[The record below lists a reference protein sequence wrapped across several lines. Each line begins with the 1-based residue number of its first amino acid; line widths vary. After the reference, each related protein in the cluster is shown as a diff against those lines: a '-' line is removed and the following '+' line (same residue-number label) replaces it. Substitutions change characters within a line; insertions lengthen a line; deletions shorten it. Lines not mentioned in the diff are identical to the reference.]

1 MLFLIIT
8 CFHIVVERCAVKK
21 EETSASIHASYYAT
35 LEPVIH
41 VSWRDRKYLVIVEKQ
56 IKIHFA
62 QATSPNLSAKKNA
75 KSYWTVANISV
86 IKNATQVHVPPVLRK
101 WIYFAFVE
109 NSAKKFSVE
118 MRTFHAKVFVDCKWI
133 VVIIFVI
140 EFAMRDPAI
149 FVS

>member
-8 CFHIVVERCAVKK
+8 CFHIVVGRCAVRK

-41 VSWRDRKYLVIVEKQ
+41 VSCRDRKYLVIVEKQ

-133 VVIIFVI
+133 VVIIFVT